1 MDHLTIR
8 SRSDEIAIDLA
19 RRLKARAP
27 ELTCRVCGHRDFG
40 LVEEPKAQ
48 FRTYLRRYQGVDG
61 PYHEKSISQ
70 KLLTLICTHC
80 GHIEQFAEAVLEGA
94 KPEEYG
100 AEVGGE

>member
-8 SRSDEIAIDLA
+8 SRSDEIAQDLA
-19 RRLKARAP
+19 RRLRERAP
-27 ELTCRVCGHRDFG
+27 DLACRVCGHRDFG

-80 GHIEQFAEAVLEGA
+80 GHLEQFAEAVLDGA

-100 AEVGGE
+100 AEVGDE